1 MVFPLM
7 PWKNYTKKRQNSD
20 FFVVF
25 FTYLQKKR
33 KAPQPHNQGGGAAT
47 DGGTGRGELPSQQFL
62 QRLPSHGKQESTAL
76 VAGVNAGL
84 ATRGLGLEAPQFIR
98 SLVSR

>member
-7 PWKNYTKKRQNSD
+7 PWKNYTKKDKIQIFLL
-20 FFVVF
+20 FFYI
-25 FTYLQKKR
+25 FTKKK